1 MHFAIIQDTDRSEN
15 PPDAFWGATKE
26 EVAQKVCSFMHT
38 AYSMPVHIV
47 TIDDASAWF
56 GGHVEDGEEAHEDA
70 DIDYNAV
77 WHWDTDK
84 ETC

>member
-47 TIDDASAWF
+47 TIDDASSWF
-56 GGHVEDGEEAHEDA
+56 TMRDGGSYD
-70 DIDYNAV
+70 AV
-77 WHWDTDK
+77 WHWDTDT